1 VFFAKRKTKDS
12 FKIKYIIYLLTH
24 LSISEL
30 LLPLPHQTNSKM
42 NIAIVCYPTFGGS
55 GVVATELG
63 LSLARK
69 GHQVHFIT
77 YSYPVRLDFLEMNI
91 HFHEVHVEEYPLFH
105 YQPYELALSSK
116 MAYVVK
122 NYHIDVLH
130 VHYAIPHAYAG
141 YMAKQMLKRENIEV
155 PMITTLHGT
164 DITLV
169 GNHPTYKEAVTFSIN
184 ESDAVT
190 SVSQSLKEDTLRLF
204 NVKKDIQVIPNFIDL
219 KKPLPLSPCKR
230 AVMAQPDE
238 LIVTHISNFR
248 KVKRIDDVV
257 KVFYGIQQKLSAK
270 LIMVGDGPEREA
282 ADQLCKDLGIKKK
295 VLFLGN
301 TSDIDRILCFSDL
314 FLLPSQ
320 SESFGLS
327 ALEAMAAGVP
337 VVSSNAGGLPEVNEE
352 GVSGYLCPIGDVT
365 AMAERAIEI
374 LEDKKRLAQF
384 KKNARQV
391 AHRFDEDKIVP
402 MYEALYEKVKTK
414 NNALKL
420 EH

>member
-1 VFFAKRKTKDS
+1 
-12 FKIKYIIYLLTH
+12 
-24 LSISEL
+24 
-30 LLPLPHQTNSKM
+30 M

-63 LSLARK
+63 LALARK

-122 NYHIDVLH
+122 TYNIDILH

-141 YMAKQMLKRENIEV
+141 YMAKQMLKREGIEL

-184 ESDAVT
+184 ESDIVT
-190 SVSQSLKEDTLRLF
+190 SVSESLKRDTLRLF
-204 NVKKDIQVIPNFIDL
+204 NVDKDIKVIPNFIGL
-219 KKPLPLSPCKR
+219 QKTERVSPCKR
-230 AVMAQPDE
+230 SVMASADE

-248 KVKRIDDVV
+248 KVKRVDDVV
-257 KVFYGIQQKLSAK
+257 RVFYGIQQQLPAK
-270 LIMVGDGPEREA
+270 LIMVGDGPEREI

-301 TSDIDRILCFSDL
+301 TSDIDRILCFTDL
-314 FLLPSQ
+314 FLLPSE

-337 VVSSNAGGLPEVNEE
+337 VVSSNAGGLSEVNEE
-352 GVSGYLCPIGDVT
+352 GVSGYLCPIGDVQT
-365 AMAERAIEI
+365 MAEKAIYI
-374 LEDKKRLAQF
+374 LSDKDRLAQF
-384 KKNARQV
+384 KQNARKV
-391 AHRFDEDKIVP
+391 AARFDEEKIIP
-402 MYEALYEKVKTK
+402 MYEALYYNAIKEK
-414 NNALKL
+414 
-420 EH
+420 

>member
-1 VFFAKRKTKDS
+1 
-12 FKIKYIIYLLTH
+12 
-24 LSISEL
+24 
-30 LLPLPHQTNSKM
+30 M

-63 LSLARK
+63 LALARK

-116 MAYVVK
+116 MAYVIK
-122 NYHIDVLH
+122 TYHIDILH

-141 YMAKQMLKRENIEV
+141 YMAKQMLKREGIEV
-155 PMITTLHGT
+155 PMVTTLHGT

-184 ESDAVT
+184 ESDIVT
-190 SVSQSLKEDTLRLF
+190 SVSESLKQDTLRLF
-204 NVKKDIQVIPNFIDL
+204 RIDKDIKVIPNFTNI
-219 KKPLPLSPCKR
+219 KKSKETSPCKR
-230 AVMAQPDE
+230 TVMAKPEE

-257 KVFYGIQQKLSAK
+257 RIFYGIQQKLPAK
-270 LIMVGDGPEREA
+270 LIMVGDGPEREI
-282 ADQLCKDLGIKKK
+282 ADQLCKDLGIKSK

-301 TSDIDRILCFSDL
+301 TSDIDRILCFTDL
-314 FLLPSQ
+314 FLLPSA

-337 VVSSNAGGLPEVNEE
+337 VVSSNTGGLPEVNEE
-352 GVSGYLCPIGDVT
+352 GVSGYLCPIGDVK
-365 AMAERAIEI
+365 AMAEKAIYI
-374 LEDKKRLAQF
+374 LEDKTRLAQF
-384 KKNARQV
+384 KQNARKV
-391 AHRFDEDKIVP
+391 AERFDEEKIVP
-402 MYEALYEKVKTK
+402 MYEALYYSAIGNE
-414 NNALKL
+414 
-420 EH
+420 

>member
-1 VFFAKRKTKDS
+1 
-12 FKIKYIIYLLTH
+12 
-24 LSISEL
+24 
-30 LLPLPHQTNSKM
+30 M

-63 LSLARK
+63 LALARK

-122 NYHIDVLH
+122 TYDIDILH

-141 YMAKQMLKRENIEV
+141 YMAKQMLKREGIEV

-184 ESDAVT
+184 ESDVVT
-190 SVSQSLKEDTLRLF
+190 SVSESLKRDTLRLF
-204 NVKKDIQVIPNFIDL
+204 NVDKDIKVIPNFIGL
-219 KKPLPLSPCKR
+219 QKTERVSPCKR
-230 AVMAQPDE
+230 SVMASVDE

-248 KVKRIDDVV
+248 KVKRVDDVV
-257 KVFYGIQQKLSAK
+257 RVFYGIQQQLPAK
-270 LIMVGDGPEREA
+270 LIMVGDGPDREI

-301 TSDIDRILCFSDL
+301 TSDIDRILCFTDL
-314 FLLPSQ
+314 FLLPSE

-337 VVSSNAGGLPEVNEE
+337 VVSSNAGGLSEVNEE
-352 GVSGYLCPIGDVT
+352 GVSGYLCPIGDVQT
-365 AMAERAIEI
+365 MAEKAIYI
-374 LEDKKRLAQF
+374 LSDKDRLAQF
-384 KKNARQV
+384 KQNARKV
-391 AHRFDEDKIVP
+391 AARFDEEKIIP
-402 MYEALYEKVKTK
+402 MYEALYYNAIKEK
-414 NNALKL
+414 
-420 EH
+420 

>member
-1 VFFAKRKTKDS
+1 
-12 FKIKYIIYLLTH
+12 
-24 LSISEL
+24 
-30 LLPLPHQTNSKM
+30 M

-63 LSLARK
+63 LALARK

-116 MAYVVK
+116 MAYVIK
-122 NYHIDVLH
+122 TYHIDILH

-141 YMAKQMLKRENIEV
+141 YMAKQMLKREGIEV
-155 PMITTLHGT
+155 PMVTTLHGT

-184 ESDAVT
+184 ESDIVT
-190 SVSQSLKEDTLRLF
+190 SVSESLKQDTLRLF
-204 NVKKDIQVIPNFIDL
+204 RIDKDIKVIPNFTNI
-219 KKPLPLSPCKR
+219 KKSKETSPCKR
-230 AVMAQPDE
+230 TVMAKPEE

-257 KVFYGIQQKLSAK
+257 RIFYGIQQKLPAK
-270 LIMVGDGPEREA
+270 LIMVGDGPEREI
-282 ADQLCKDLGIKKK
+282 ADQLCKDLGIKSK

-301 TSDIDRILCFSDL
+301 TSDIDRILCFTDL
-314 FLLPSQ
+314 FLLPSA

-337 VVSSNAGGLPEVNEE
+337 VVSSNTGGLPEVNEE
-352 GVSGYLCPIGDVT
+352 GVSGYLCPIGDVK
-365 AMAERAIEI
+365 AMAEKAIYI
-374 LEDKKRLAQF
+374 LEDKTRVAQF
-384 KKNARQV
+384 KQNARKV
-391 AHRFDEDKIVP
+391 AERFDEDKIVP
-402 MYEALYEKVKTK
+402 MYEALYYSAIDNK
-414 NNALKL
+414 
-420 EH
+420 

>member
-1 VFFAKRKTKDS
+1 
-12 FKIKYIIYLLTH
+12 
-24 LSISEL
+24 
-30 LLPLPHQTNSKM
+30 M

-63 LSLARK
+63 LALARK

-116 MAYVVK
+116 MAYVIK
-122 NYHIDVLH
+122 TYHIDILH

-141 YMAKQMLKRENIEV
+141 YMAKQMLKREGIEV
-155 PMITTLHGT
+155 PMVTTLHGT

-184 ESDAVT
+184 ESDIVT
-190 SVSQSLKEDTLRLF
+190 SVSESLKQDTLRLF
-204 NVKKDIQVIPNFIDL
+204 RIDKDIKVIPNFTNI
-219 KKPLPLSPCKR
+219 KKSKETSPCKR
-230 AVMAQPDE
+230 TVMAKPEE

-257 KVFYGIQQKLSAK
+257 RIFYGIQQKLPAK
-270 LIMVGDGPEREA
+270 LIMVGDGPEREI
-282 ADQLCKDLGIKKK
+282 ADQLCKDLGIKSK

-301 TSDIDRILCFSDL
+301 TSDIDRILCFTDL
-314 FLLPSQ
+314 FLLPSA

-337 VVSSNAGGLPEVNEE
+337 VVSSNTGGLPEVNEE
-352 GVSGYLCPIGDVT
+352 GVSGYLCPIGDVK
-365 AMAERAIEI
+365 AMAEKAIYI
-374 LEDKKRLAQF
+374 LEDKTRLAQF
-384 KKNARQV
+384 KQNAHKV
-391 AHRFDEDKIVP
+391 AERFDEDRIVP
-402 MYEALYEKVKTK
+402 MYEALYYSAIDNK
-414 NNALKL
+414 
-420 EH
+420 

>member
-1 VFFAKRKTKDS
+1 
-12 FKIKYIIYLLTH
+12 
-24 LSISEL
+24 
-30 LLPLPHQTNSKM
+30 M

-63 LSLARK
+63 LALARK

-122 NYHIDVLH
+122 TYNIDILH

-141 YMAKQMLKRENIEV
+141 YMAKQMLKREGIEV

-184 ESDAVT
+184 ESDVVT
-190 SVSQSLKEDTLRLF
+190 SVSESLKRDTLRLF
-204 NVKKDIQVIPNFIDL
+204 NVDKDIKVIPNFIGL
-219 KKPLPLSPCKR
+219 QKTERVSPCKR
-230 AVMAQPDE
+230 SVMASADE

-248 KVKRIDDVV
+248 KVKRVDDVV
-257 KVFYGIQQKLSAK
+257 SVFYGIQQHLPAK
-270 LIMVGDGPEREA
+270 LIMVGDGPEREI

-301 TSDIDRILCFSDL
+301 TSDIDRILCFTDL
-314 FLLPSQ
+314 FLLPSE

-337 VVSSNAGGLPEVNEE
+337 VVSSNAGGLSEVNEE
-352 GVSGYLCPIGDVT
+352 GVSGYLCPIGDVQT
-365 AMAERAIEI
+365 MAEKAIYI
-374 LEDKKRLAQF
+374 LSDKDRLAQF
-384 KKNARQV
+384 KQNARKV
-391 AHRFDEDKIVP
+391 AARFDEEKIIP
-402 MYEALYEKVKTK
+402 MYEALYYNAIKEK
-414 NNALKL
+414 
-420 EH
+420 